1 MTKTE
6 KKPQERFISI
16 NEEIIK
22 NLTPRSYVVYSVLRL
37 ESDCK
42 SECGYVSCKV
52 KFISNE
58 SNIPVSQIYKCLN
71 ELESVGLVKR
81 NLDIGEQ
88 TTYGVAKTLGYFNN
102 EGVK

>member
-1 MTKTE
+1 MIKAE
-6 KKPQERFISI
+6 KPHQERFILI

-22 NLTPRSYVVYSVLRL
+22 SLTSRSYVVYSVLRL

-71 ELESVGLVKR
+71 ELESAGLVKR
-81 NLDIGEQ
+81 NSVLGEK

>member
-1 MTKTE
+1 MIKAE
-6 KKPQERFISI
+6 KPHQERYISI
-16 NEEIIK
+16 NESIIK
-22 NLTPRSYVVYSVLRL
+22 NLTPHAYMIYSVLRL

-42 SECGYVSCKV
+42 SECGYIRCKI
-52 KFISNE
+52 KFISE
-58 SNIPVSQIYKCLN
+58 ETKISARQVSRCLN

-81 NLDIGEQ
+81 NSVLGEK